1 VLCISCK
8 RGWCTSALLTQDTG
22 AGWCGVMLRCG
33 PVNLSTLYPR
43 ADDSPQHMVSVGRS
57 MVRGP
62 AGAIQE
68 SCVSDPE
75 TWRGFAVVCNGVFIC
90 LLVVCNALALTSMWQ
105 YCNARTGLHVR
116 ALCRPVAAEWQR
128 DICGAWDALPQ
139 CHPSAQHAGAVRHHS
154 M

>member
-62 AGAIQE
+62 AGAIQAFQ
-68 SCVSDPE
+68 SV
-75 TWRGFAVVCNGVFIC
+75 GVIITP
-90 LLVVCNALALTSMWQ
+90 VPTALF
-105 YCNARTGLHVR
+105 RH
-116 ALCRPVAAEWQR
+116 
-128 DICGAWDALPQ
+128 ALPRGGT
-139 CHPSAQHAGAVRHHS
+139 PPAGFSGHKVSSQSWLVGKKLRFGP
-154 M
+154 